1 MKRFVLITLFLLASL
16 PALTSAT
23 EAEFA
28 LDVTI
33 KEVTPAKAYIGDT
46 VNVTLN
52 IANVSESDGE
62 KLWDATIFIDESI
75 LDETVRESIT
85 INDPDGAP
93 IEYGGTQHPG
103 DELWPG
109 ETTSAELSFTLDDDA
124 PGGTYYIPFVITG
137 KRGPCPQGCHPWRGE
152 VVTLSLNVIHGLPA
166 LSLSVS
172 SDNVAAEGETLNVDF
187 SVRNLG
193 SAPAYNVKAEVKSDY
208 SSLVSQVN
216 IPGDVD
222 TLEPN
227 DTLEGSVAIFTSSL
241 GEGEYELRLDV
252 SFVDTKG
259 TQYVKQKTF
268 SLSILPSQ
276 QASFEQQGD
285 DTYEEGVA
293 LLETDDFK
301 GAIMLFSQAKQ
312 LYVLSENDDKAA
324 QCEQKIDDAYQQL
337 EMALTPEPVEDNEYY
352 LLLVGLFTGAAAA
365 FLGLTAGMIRRRGSA
380 NK

>member
-1 MKRFVLITLFLLASL
+1 
-16 PALTSAT
+16 
-23 EAEFA
+23 
-28 LDVTI
+28 
-33 KEVTPAKAYIGDT
+33 
-46 VNVTLN
+46 
-52 IANVSESDGE
+52 
-62 KLWDATIFIDESI
+62 
-75 LDETVRESIT
+75 
-85 INDPDGAP
+85 
-93 IEYGGTQHPG
+93 
-103 DELWPG
+103 
-109 ETTSAELSFTLDDDA
+109 
-124 PGGTYYIPFVITG
+124 TYYIPFVITG